1 MLKVKSISD
10 HRPSVILC
18 STKSSRSFLHDKYF
32 VQSPQRIV
40 IKKTVVTYYD
50 ISSSVKPFTYLFI
63 ALYKIIYKYKSQAYL
78 QLKARAQQCIVGLQ
92 EYKTNHTNKTSV
104 LHARMNVMAIAYRP
118 IGCTR
123 YSCHQNS
130 I

>member
-10 HRPSVILC
+10 HHPSVILC

-40 IKKTVVTYYD
+40 IKKTVVTYND
-50 ISSSVKPFTYLFI
+50 VSSSVKPITYLFI

-92 EYKTNHTNKTSV
+92 EYKTNHTKKTSV
-104 LHARMNVMAIAYRP
+104 L
-118 IGCTR
+118 
-123 YSCHQNS
+123 
-130 I
+130 